1 MFIKSIIDM
10 KKAIFTLS
18 LAFAAV
24 LMLHAGLKPGDKA
37 AGFSLKNVDGTTVS
51 LSDYSNQKGVI
62 LVFTCNPCPFAKAYE
77 QRIIRLH
84 ERYAPEGYPV
94 VAINPNDEEVSPEDS
109 FDKMKERASEENY
122 PFPYLKDETQEVYQ
136 AYGATRTPHIYLL
149 NNEDGEFMVTYVGAI
164 DDNAMD
170 ASAVSK
176 TYLEDAISDLQAGDM
191 PDPAVTKAVGC
202 TIKTKS

>member
-1 MFIKSIIDM
+1 M

-84 ERYAPEGYPV
+84 ERYAPAGYPV

-149 NNEDGEFMVTYVGAI
+149 KYEDGEFMVTYVGAI